1 MLPLPLA
8 LVLAA
13 PAFAADGAVAE
24 GGPADPQEW
33 ASFQDTLERYSQR
46 MKEFQSDARTI
57 LDAYEA
63 EERAKISSSY
73 GNAIKRTE
81 DSEAALRRV
90 AIARIEAFLAKYPTS
105 EHTPD
110 MLFRLADLYFEETE
124 LTFSGQMEEY
134 ARLEAQL
141 EQNPTMALPPPPLK
155 DYTRPMDLY
164 RRIIASYSDYANLA
178 DTYYMLAWCLSAQ
191 NGEQYDLDA
200 ARDVY
205 ATIVERFPG
214 SAFSNDA
221 NMRLGEYYFDL
232 PGPRDNPTVHVATAI
247 KYYEAVLAD
256 GPKGRNYDESI
267 YKLGW
272 SHYKLNQYDK
282 ALAYLV
288 QLLDYSD
295 QQFLETGKI
304 SNMRPEA
311 VEYLAISY
319 ADIADR
325 QGRTAVEVAT
335 AHLNR
340 VGDRK
345 WQHEVIERLA
355 EILLLQAK
363 FEASI
368 ETYRYLQQKWPLD
381 PENPV
386 YQYEI
391 AQIYGVKMP
400 LRDLDRSAAAMKELS
415 ERYTEGTPWYNANRA
430 NPEAIAKARGY
441 IETSLAQVATSEL
454 QNAQQTGKVE
464 DFARAA
470 AKYKEFLD
478 KFPFADDYD
487 TYEWYYAYA
496 LFGSNQFPQAEK
508 AYVQILKNNR
518 SIYRDGAR
526 FQLMKSREQIVLA
539 KYGQLLDVP
548 QNATIERTVTTPFGA
563 QVTRFT
569 LSDEHKAFV
578 ASCDDLSQREFTDPE
593 WAPTLER
600 DRAALTYIPAQI
612 YYNHGQY
619 EEARVRLEKV
629 MRLFPT
635 TDEAAYAASLTVDSY
650 TKEGDLAKVAE
661 LTVTLANVGKP
672 GVIDQQKF
680 KDIRE
685 QAKFNLAAEYIKKG
699 DRSAA
704 AQAFLDFMKEFPKS
718 QYYKDALYNAAN
730 SLEIIGRAEESNR
743 LFERYLNEYPQ
754 DERSRGLYFRIADN
768 YSATLQLEK
777 AIQYYEQ
784 LARLFPDYTDS
795 PAALYN
801 AAFLR
806 VGIGDRA
813 GAARA
818 FERYATQYPGEADA
832 EAAYWRAGDQWALVG
847 DNEALDFYQRYTK
860 RYPSADGNHLV
871 EAWYKIA
878 KIYEKRG
885 DSRRAAQAWSQ
896 VQGAYGAN
904 AGGGLNARTRSLAAE
919 GALNQ
924 LIARYEAY
932 KTVKWTNSEAKNVEI
947 LTKTKAEDLKGITE
961 GAVQLIQTYQ
971 DYETAAA
978 ALYLQGMAFFAFAD
992 MAYSIPPPKGLS
1004 EEELVIYT
1012 DTIDRQFRLPSEDR
1026 GKQRLVAAIEK
1037 AKGEKR
1043 WSEWNTKALVAL
1055 NERYPKEYPAERKET
1070 RGTAGSAPL
1079 PFAGPESLSV
1089 EAGAAEPAPTEPA
1102 PTAPAPTA
1110 PLTPG
1115 GGQ

>member
-8 LVLAA
+8 LVLAV
-13 PAFAADGAVAE
+13 PAYAAEPATADAA
-24 GGPADPQEW
+24 GPADPVEW
-33 ASFQDTLERYSQR
+33 AAYQDTLDRYSER
-46 MKEFQSDARTI
+46 MKEFQTDARTI
-57 LDAYEA
+57 LDTYET

-90 AIARIEAFLAKYPTS
+90 AIARIEAFLVKYADS

-124 LTFSGQMEEY
+124 LSFVSRMDEY

-155 DYTRPMDLY
+155 DYTRSMDMY
-164 RRIIASYSDYANLA
+164 RRIIARHPGYSNLA

-214 SAFSNDA
+214 SPFSNDA

-232 PGPRDNPTVHVATAI
+232 PGPRDNPSVHVLTAI
-247 KYYEAVLAD
+247 RYYEAVLAD
-256 GPKGRNYDESI
+256 GPAGRNFDESI

-272 SHYKLNQYDK
+272 SHYKLNEYDK

-295 QQFLETGKI
+295 KQFIETGKI

-311 VEYLAISY
+311 IEYLAISY
-319 ADIADR
+319 ADMADR
-325 QGRTAVEVAT
+325 QGRTPVEVAT

-345 WQHEVIERLA
+345 WQHEVTERLA
-355 EILLLQAK
+355 EILLLQAR
-363 FEASI
+363 FDASVD
-368 ETYRYLQQKWPLD
+368 TYRYLQQKWPLD

-391 AQIYGVKMP
+391 AQILGVRMP
-400 LRDLDRSAAAMKELS
+400 LRDPDRAAAAMKELS

-441 IETSLAQVATSEL
+441 IETSLAQVATEILKS
-454 QNAQQTGKVE
+454 AQETNSGPQ
-464 DFARAA
+464 FALAA
-470 AKYKEFLD
+470 SKFREFLD
-478 KFPFADDYD
+478 TFPFADDYD

-496 LFGSNQFPQAEK
+496 LFGSNQFGDAEK
-508 AYVQILKNNR
+508 AYLQILKNGR

-526 FQLMKSREQIVLA
+526 FQLMKAREQIVLA
-539 KYGQLLDVP
+539 KHGDLVTTP
-548 QNATIERTVTTPFGA
+548 STATVERIVTTPFGKEI
-563 QVTRFT
+563 TRFT
-569 LSDEHKAFV
+569 LSDEHKSFIQ
-578 ASCDDLSQREFTDPE
+578 SCDDLAQREFTDPE
-593 WAPTLER
+593 WAPLLER
-600 DRAALTYIPAQI
+600 DRAALTYLPAQI
-612 YYNHGQY
+612 LYNHGQY
-619 EEARVRLEKV
+619 DESRARLDKV

-635 TDEAAYAASLTVDSY
+635 TDEAAYAAGLTVDTY
-650 TKEGDLAKVAE
+650 TREGDLAKVAD
-661 LTVTLANVGKP
+661 LTVSLANVGRA
-672 GVIDQQKF
+672 GIIDQQKF
-680 KDIRE
+680 RDIRE
-685 QAKFNLAAEYIKKG
+685 QAKFNLAYGYVEKG
-699 DRSAA
+699 DRAAA

-718 QYYKDALYNAAN
+718 VYYKDALFNAAN

-743 LFERYLNEYPQ
+743 LFERYLNENPS
-754 DERSRGLYFRIADN
+754 DERSKGLYFRIADN
-768 YSATLQLEK
+768 YSATLQLDK

-784 LARLFPDYTDS
+784 LASLFPDFQDS
-795 PAALYN
+795 LAALYN
-801 AAFLR
+801 AAFLK

-818 FERYATQYPGEADA
+818 FERYATKYPTQPDA
-832 EAAYWRAGDQWALVG
+832 ESAFWRAGDQWALVG
-847 DNEALDFYQRYTK
+847 ETEALDFYQRYIR
-860 RYPSADGNHLV
+860 RYPTADGNHLV

-878 KIYEKRG
+878 KTYEKRG
-885 DSRRAAQAWSQ
+885 DRRTATAWRE
-896 VQGAYGAN
+896 VQSAYGAN
-904 AGGGLNARTRSLAAE
+904 AGGGLTARTRSLAAE

-924 LIARYEAY
+924 LIARYDAY
-932 KTVKWTNSEAKNVEI
+932 KVVKWTSSEAKNVEI
-947 LTKTKAEDLKGITE
+947 LTKQKAEDLRAITE
-961 GAVQLIQTYQ
+961 GSVQLIQTYQ
-971 DYETAAA
+971 DYDTAAA

-992 MAYSIPPPKGLS
+992 MAYTLPPPKGLS
-1004 EEELVIYT
+1004 EDELVIYT

-1026 GKQRLVAAIEK
+1026 GKQRLLAALEK
-1037 AKGEKR
+1037 ARGEKR
-1043 WSEWNTKALVAL
+1043 WSEWNTKALIAL

-1070 RGTAGSAPL
+1070 RGTAGGAPM
-1079 PFAGPESLSV
+1079 PFAGPESLS
-1089 EAGAAEPAPTEPA
+1089 TD
-1102 PTAPAPTA
+1102 
-1110 PLTPG
+1110 PLAPG